1 VDFSFIQPNFASLVD
16 SRFNALEFSLVGMI
30 VVFIGLGVIAIYIAL
45 LPKLLSWATHLK
57 NHALPAARPVDVNGG
72 GPTGEPLDTETLLA
86 VAVALHLYQ
95 FSSHDNR
102 KITWKRHELWDS
114 SWQRAGRF
122 EAMNLHGRLSPP
134 RR

>member
-1 VDFSFIQPNFASLVD
+1 MHLDFSRLASPG
-16 SRFNALEFSLVGMI
+16 FNALEFSLVGMVI
-30 VVFIGLGVIAIYIAL
+30 VFLGLGVITIYVTL
-45 LPKLLSWATHLK
+45 LPKVLVWAIHLK
-57 NHALPAARPVDVNGG
+57 NRALTTARPVDGDDG
-72 GPTGEPLDTETLLA
+72 SRPGPPLDTETLLA
-86 VAVALHLYQ
+86 VAVALHLHQ
-95 FSSHDNR
+95 FSSHENR

>member
-1 VDFSFIQPNFASLVD
+1 MDFSFIHPNLSSLVGT
-16 SRFNALEFSLVGMI
+16 RFNALEFSLVGMV
-30 VVFIGLGVIAIYIAL
+30 VVFLGLGVIAIYIAL
-45 LPKLLSWATHLK
+45 LPKLLLLASHLK
-57 NHALPAARPVDVNGG
+57 SRALPTARPVDGT
-72 GPTGEPLDTETLLA
+72 PADDTGEPLDTETLLA
-86 VAVALHLYQ
+86 VAVALHLHQ
-95 FSSHDNR
+95 FSSHDNS

>member
-1 VDFSFIQPNFASLVD
+1 VNFRLLEPNFSTLVAPG
-16 SRFNALEFSLVGMI
+16 FNALEFSLLGI
-30 VVFIGLGVIAIYIAL
+30 AVVFLGLGVIAVYITL
-45 LPKLLSWATHLK
+45 LPRLLVWAGRLK
-57 NHALPAARPVDVNGG
+57 KRALSAARPVDEAETAR
-72 GPTGEPLDTETLLA
+72 PEAALDTETLLA
-86 VAVALHLYQ
+86 VAVALHLHQ

-102 KITWKRHELWDS
+102 KITWRRHELWDS

>member
-1 VDFSFIQPNFASLVD
+1 VDFSMIRPHIASLVD
-16 SRFNALEFSLVGMI
+16 PRFNALEFSLVGMI
-30 VVFIGLGVIAIYIAL
+30 VVFIGLGFIAVYIAL
-45 LPKLLSWATHLK
+45 LPKLLFWATHLK
-57 NHALPAARPVDVNGG
+57 NRALGTARPVDAEEGQA
-72 GPTGEPLDTETLLA
+72 TGEPLDTETLLA
-86 VAVALHLYQ
+86 VAVALHLHQ